1 MTYDRFKE
9 IWPQAAQ
16 AAKGPILHNGVSQK
30 TVAALVA
37 VAEGNHSE
45 FDEIQKQLADFDSR
59 A

>member
-1 MTYDRFKE
+1 
-9 IWPQAAQ
+9 
-16 AAKGPILHNGVSQK
+16 
-30 TVAALVA
+30 VA